1 MNELTIN
8 FSNKR
13 LCSLILPLIV
23 EQFLATTVGL
33 ADSIMVASVGE
44 AAVSAVSLVDSI
56 NTLVFYGFAAPGYWR
71 RCGLRAVYRQPR
83 PEKSQRIG
91 RAAFLVFI
99 VLLAA
104 GLTAVLYITKYF
116 ILHGLFGNIDQ
127 EVMDHANTYFIIV
140 EASIPLSLSTT
151 PAPPSSASWAA
162 PLSPCSFHRHEHHQC
177 RGQRP
182 FDLRFPHGCRRR
194 CHPDPGFENHRR
206 YRRGLAPAQ

>member
-23 EQFLATTVGL
+23 EQFLAITVGL

-56 NTLVFYGFAAPGYWR
+56 NTLVFYGFAALATGGAVV
-71 RCGLRAVYRQPR
+71 CGQF
-83 PEKSQRIG
+83 IG
-91 RAAFLVFI
+91 SRDLKKANESAEQLLVFI

-140 EASIPLSLSTT
+140 EASIPFIALYNAGAALFRVMGN
-151 PAPPSSASWAA
+151 SSVSMRI
-162 PLSPCSFHRHEHHQC
+162 SIGMNIINV
-177 RGQRP
+177 GQRP